1 MFNKIR
7 RNTRIDHFGG
17 KKSVILSWYKGLW
30 KFKYCKAGMMRA
42 SACSIHRQKA
52 KNRAVKDSPY
62 CEGMILLKSF
72 FHLYFE
78 TWPLV
83 SVFLLQKNQL
93 VLQYFSAVTQL
104 HSSFPKSSEDLN
116 QKKWEAQ
123 RRQQKSSWTERENNA
138 SFHLFSLQI
147 SHKVI
152 YSRTFEIAKVI
163 HHWLGK

>member
-1 MFNKIR
+1 
-7 RNTRIDHFGG
+7 
-17 KKSVILSWYKGLW
+17 
-30 KFKYCKAGMMRA
+30 MRA
-42 SACSIHRQKA
+42 SPCSIHRQKA

-104 HSSFPKSSEDLN
+104 HSSFPKSSDDLN

-123 RRQQKSSWTERENNA
+123 RRQQKAAGLKEKTMPHSIYFPYRSVIKWSTVG
-138 SFHLFSLQI
+138 LLKLQKWFI
-147 SHKVI
+147 I
-152 YSRTFEIAKVI
+152 D
-163 HHWLGK
+163 